1 MVNSK
6 QRIAFKQTIG
16 ADLHAATLG
25 TLCIICFEKLEN
37 VLTFIHTNCLS
48 HTASGY
54 SKENKQSRIS
64 STVIPLRAAV
74 CLQRLMQSAAV

>member
-6 QRIAFKQTIG
+6 QRTAFKQTIG

-37 VLTFIHTNCLS
+37 ILTFIHTDCLS
-48 HTASGY
+48 HAASGY
-54 SKENKQSRIS
+54 SKNNKQSRIS

-74 CLQRLMQSAAV
+74 YVYRG